1 MLSRLKLSDLD
12 KNVKIFGGSSNT
24 PLFEA
29 ICGKIGVRPGQ
40 VSLQRFSDG
49 EIYAEIVE
57 SVRGANV
64 FVVQSTCPPVNENLM
79 ELLIITDALKR
90 ASAASVTAVIPYYGY
105 SRQDRKVR
113 PRGPISAKLI
123 ADTIVNA
130 GVKRVMT
137 TDLHAG
143 QIQGFFDVPV
153 DHLYASP
160 VIIDYLKKEHEGK
173 NTVVVSPDAGGME
186 RARFYADKMHSE
198 IAMTTKRRTGPNVA
212 DVDYIIGDVK
222 NRHAIIIDDMVD
234 TAGTATQAAEI
245 IKNEGASSVSLCC
258 THGILS
264 GPAIERINSSCF
276 EEVVI
281 TNTIPQ
287 EEKTQKCDK
296 LTVLCMADLIGESIR
311 RVAIGESIS
320 PLFN

>member
-1 MLSRLKLSDLD
+1 MPELD
-12 KNVKIFGGSSNT
+12 ETVKIFSGSSNI
-24 PLFEA
+24 PLFES
-29 ICGKIGVRPGQ
+29 ICEKIGVQPGQ
-40 VSLQRFSDG
+40 INLHRFSDG
-49 EIYAEIVE
+49 EIYAEITE

-90 ASAASVTAVIPYYGY
+90 ASAASVTAVMPYYGY
-105 SRQDRKVR
+105 SRQDRKVK

-123 ADTIVNA
+123 ADTVVNA

-137 TDLHAG
+137 IDLHAG

-153 DHLYASP
+153 DHLYAAP
-160 VIIDYLKKEHEGK
+160 VIIDYLKKKYEGK
-173 NTVVVSPDAGGME
+173 NAIVVSPDAGGME
-186 RARFYADKMHSE
+186 RARFYADKMHSD
-198 IAMTTKRRTGPNVA
+198 IAMTTKRRTAPNVA
-212 DVDYIIGDVK
+212 DVDYIIGNVK
-222 NRHAIIIDDMVD
+222 DRHAVIIDDMVD
-234 TAGTATQAAEI
+234 TAGTATQAAEVL
-245 IKNEGASSVSLCC
+245 IKEGAKSVSLCC

-264 GPAIERINSSCF
+264 GPAIERINSSGF
-276 EEVVI
+276 DEVVI

-287 EEKTQKCDK
+287 GDKIKKCDK
-296 LTVLCMADLIGESIR
+296 LRILCMADLIGESIR

>member
-1 MLSRLKLSDLD
+1 MSGFDET
-12 KNVKIFGGSSNT
+12 VKVFGGGSNI
-24 PLFEA
+24 PLFES
-29 ICGKIGVRPGQ
+29 ICERIGVRPGRIN
-40 VSLQRFSDG
+40 LQRFSDG
-49 EIYAEIVE
+49 EIYAEITE

-90 ASAASVTAVIPYYGY
+90 ASAASITAVMPYYGY
-105 SRQDRKVR
+105 SRQDRKVK

-137 TDLHAG
+137 IDLHAG

-153 DHLYASP
+153 DHLYAAP
-160 VIIDYLKKEHEGK
+160 VIIRYLKEKYGGEDAI
-173 NTVVVSPDAGGME
+173 VVSPDAGGMD
-186 RARFYADKMHSE
+186 RARFYADRMGSD
-198 IAMTTKRRTGPNVA
+198 IAMATKRRTAPNVA
-212 DVDYIIGDVK
+212 DIDYIIGNVK
-222 NRHAIIIDDMVD
+222 GRRAVIIDDMVD
-234 TAGTATQAAEI
+234 TAGTATQAAEVLM
-245 IKNEGASSVSLCC
+245 NEGAKSVSLCC

-276 EEVVI
+276 EDVVI

-287 EEKTQKCDK
+287 DAKTVKCDK
-296 LTVLCMADLIGESIR
+296 LKVLCMADLIGESIR
-311 RVAIGESIS
+311 RVAMGESIS

>member
-1 MLSRLKLSDLD
+1 MSGFDET
-12 KNVKIFGGSSNT
+12 VKVFGGGSNI
-24 PLFEA
+24 PLFES
-29 ICGKIGVRPGQ
+29 ICERIGVRPGRIN
-40 VSLQRFSDG
+40 LQRFSDG
-49 EIYAEIVE
+49 EIYAEITE

-90 ASAASVTAVIPYYGY
+90 ASAASITAVMPYYGY
-105 SRQDRKVR
+105 SRQDRKVK

-137 TDLHAG
+137 IDLHAG

-153 DHLYASP
+153 DHLYAAP
-160 VIIDYLKKEHEGK
+160 VIIRYLKEKYGGEDAI
-173 NTVVVSPDAGGME
+173 VVSPDAGGMD
-186 RARFYADKMHSE
+186 RARFYADRMGSD
-198 IAMTTKRRTGPNVA
+198 IAMATKRRTAPNVA
-212 DVDYIIGDVK
+212 DIDYIIGNVK
-222 NRHAIIIDDMVD
+222 GRRAVIIDDMVD
-234 TAGTATQAAEI
+234 TAGTATQAAEVLM
-245 IKNEGASSVSLCC
+245 NEGAKSVSLCC

-264 GPAIERINSSCF
+264 GPAIDRINSSCF
-276 EEVVI
+276 EDVVI

-287 EEKTQKCDK
+287 DAKTVKCDK
-296 LTVLCMADLIGESIR
+296 LKVLCMADLIGESIR
-311 RVAIGESIS
+311 RVAMGESIS

>member
-1 MLSRLKLSDLD
+1 MSGLD
-12 KNVKIFGGSSNT
+12 ETVKVFGGSSNI
-24 PLFEA
+24 PLFES
-29 ICGKIGVRPGQ
+29 ICEKIGVRPGQ
-40 VSLQRFSDG
+40 VNLHRFSDG

-90 ASAASVTAVIPYYGY
+90 ASAASVTAVMPYYGY
-105 SRQDRKVR
+105 SRQDRKVK

-137 TDLHAG
+137 IDLHAG

-153 DHLYASP
+153 DHLYAAP
-160 VIIDYLKKEHEGK
+160 VITEYLKKKYAGK
-173 NTVVVSPDAGGME
+173 NAIVVSPDAGGME
-186 RARFYADKMHSE
+186 RARFYADKMHSD
-198 IAMTTKRRTGPNVA
+198 IAMATKRRTAPNVA
-212 DVDYIIGDVK
+212 DVDYIIGSVK
-222 NRHAIIIDDMVD
+222 DRHAVIIDDMVD
-234 TAGTATQAAEI
+234 TAGTATQAAEVLM
-245 IKNEGASSVSLCC
+245 KEGAKSVSLCC
-258 THGILS
+258 THGVLS
-264 GPAIERINSSCF
+264 GPAIERINSSGF

-287 EEKTQKCDK
+287 EEKTEKCDK
-296 LTVLCMADLIGESIR
+296 LKILCMADLIGESIR

>member
-1 MLSRLKLSDLD
+1 MS
-12 KNVKIFGGSSNT
+12 GSNEEIKVFSGNSNT
-24 PLFEA
+24 PLFES
-29 ICGKIGVRPGQ
+29 ICEKIGVKPGEINIH
-40 VSLQRFSDG
+40 RFSDG

-57 SVRGANV
+57 SVRGADV

-90 ASAASVTAVIPYYGY
+90 ASAASITAVMPYYGY
-105 SRQDRKVR
+105 SRQDRKVK

-123 ADTIVNA
+123 ADTVVNA
-130 GVKRVMT
+130 GVRRVMT
-137 TDLHAG
+137 IDLHAG

-160 VIIDYLKKEHEGK
+160 VIINYLNGRFEGK
-173 NTVVVSPDAGGME
+173 NAVVVSPDAGGME
-186 RARFYADKMHSE
+186 RARFYADRMRLD
-198 IAMTTKRRTGPNVA
+198 IAMTTKRRTAPNVA
-212 DVDYIIGDVK
+212 DVDYIIGEVK
-222 NRHAIIIDDMVD
+222 DRHVIIVDDMVD

-245 IKNEGASSVSLCC
+245 LMNEGALSVSLCC

-264 GPAIERINSSCF
+264 GPAIDRINSSALD
-276 EEVVI
+276 EVIV

-287 EEKTQKCDK
+287 EEKMKKCDK

-311 RVAIGESIS
+311 RVAKGESIS

>member
-1 MLSRLKLSDLD
+1 MSGFDET
-12 KNVKIFGGSSNT
+12 VKVFGGGSNI
-24 PLFEA
+24 PLFES
-29 ICGKIGVRPGQ
+29 ICERIGVRPGRIN
-40 VSLQRFSDG
+40 LQRFSDG
-49 EIYAEIVE
+49 EIYAEITE

-90 ASAASVTAVIPYYGY
+90 ASAASITAVMPYYGY
-105 SRQDRKVR
+105 SRQDRKVK

-137 TDLHAG
+137 IDLHAG

-153 DHLYASP
+153 DHLYAAP
-160 VIIDYLKKEHEGK
+160 VIIRYLKAKYGGEDAI
-173 NTVVVSPDAGGME
+173 VVSPDAGGMD
-186 RARFYADKMHSE
+186 RARFYADRIGSD
-198 IAMTTKRRTGPNVA
+198 IAMATKRRTAPNVA
-212 DVDYIIGDVK
+212 DIDYIIGNVK
-222 NRHAIIIDDMVD
+222 GRRAVIIDDMVD
-234 TAGTATQAAEI
+234 TAGTATRAAEVLM
-245 IKNEGASSVSLCC
+245 NEGAKSVSLCC

-264 GPAIERINSSCF
+264 GPAIDRINSSCF
-276 EEVVI
+276 EDVVI

-287 EEKTQKCDK
+287 DAKTGKCDK
-296 LTVLCMADLIGESIR
+296 LKVLCMADLIGESIR
-311 RVAIGESIS
+311 RVAMGESIS

>member
-1 MLSRLKLSDLD
+1 MSGLD
-12 KNVKIFGGSSNT
+12 ETVKVFSGSSNV
-24 PLFEA
+24 PLFES
-29 ICGKIGVRPGQ
+29 ICEKIGVKPGEIN
-40 VSLQRFSDG
+40 LHRFSDG

-90 ASAASVTAVIPYYGY
+90 ASAASVTAVMPYYGY
-105 SRQDRKVR
+105 SRQDRKVK

-123 ADTIVNA
+123 ADTVVNS

-137 TDLHAG
+137 IDLHAG

-160 VIIDYLKKEHEGK
+160 VIINYLEKKYAGK
-173 NTVVVSPDAGGME
+173 NPIVVSPDAGGME
-186 RARFYADKMHSE
+186 RARFYADKLRLD
-198 IAMTTKRRTGPNVA
+198 IAMTTKRRTAPNVA

-222 NRHAIIIDDMVD
+222 DRDAIIIDDMVD
-234 TAGTATQAAEI
+234 TAGTATQAADVI
-245 IKNEGASSVSLCC
+245 MNEGARSVSLCC
-258 THGILS
+258 THGVLS
-264 GPAIERINSSCF
+264 GDAVQRIKSSRF
-276 EEVVI
+276 DEVVI

-287 EEKTQKCDK
+287 KEKTEKCDK
-296 LTVLCMADLIGESIR
+296 LTVLCMAELIGESIR
-311 RVAIGESIS
+311 RVARGESIS
-320 PLFN
+320 ALFN